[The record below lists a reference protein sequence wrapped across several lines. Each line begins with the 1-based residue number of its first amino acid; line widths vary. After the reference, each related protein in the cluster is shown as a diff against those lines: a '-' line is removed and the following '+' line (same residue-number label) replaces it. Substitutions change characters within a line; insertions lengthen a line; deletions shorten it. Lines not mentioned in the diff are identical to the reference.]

1 MALGNQAD
9 FDMHSGDNR
18 VLQVTVR
25 DDADVPVDIT
35 GATFKW
41 QLSKLDASGA
51 IPLPKSETPILQKDN
66 GGAGG
71 VAIIS
76 AGLGRADVTLL
87 PADTAALRGS
97 YYHELQMVL
106 GGLTS
111 TVLFGTVTIYRDLI
125 Q

>member
-18 VLQVTVR
+18 KLEVTVQS
-25 DDADVPVDIT
+25 AAGTPVDIT

-41 QLSKLDASGA
+41 QLSKLDAEGA

-66 GGAGG
+66 GGLGG
-71 VAIIS
+71 VAIITPGS
-76 AGLGRADVTLL
+76 GRVDVTLI
-87 PADTAALRGS
+87 PADTAALRGE

-106 GGLTS
+106 GGITS
-111 TVLFGTVTIYRDLI
+111 TVLFGKATIYRDLI